1 MTVER
6 EDSKEDLDEKVVL
19 ELWKKTVEV
28 QQHFNDLELRIR
40 NFALIVVGALLALGG
55 YAVRETVTLSVLG
68 FNLSAAG
75 LIIWSSLIP
84 LAAFYFMDRWWY
96 HRLLKGAVAA
106 GIPLEK
112 KLKEMGYP
120 AQLGEEISTA
130 SPIEWRIWGR
140 KAENDETPFWL
151 LPKRK
156 MHSES
161 KMDFFYLALGLAI
174 FLVGW
179 SLINATK
186 IEANPNEHAPSVA
199 EQHEPSPT

>member
-1 MTVER
+1 MTLEQ
-6 EDSKEDLDEKVVL
+6 DDDKGGLDENIVL

-55 YAVRETVTLSVLG
+55 YAVRETVTRSVLG
-68 FNLSAAG
+68 FSLSAAG

-106 GIPLEK
+106 GVPLEK
-112 KLKEMGYP
+112 ELKEMGYP
-120 AQLGEEISTA
+120 VALGREISAA
-130 SPIEWRIWGR
+130 SPFVWRLWGR
-140 KAENDETPFWL
+140 KDENDETPFWK
-151 LPKRK
+151 LPRRK

-161 KMDFFYLALGLAI
+161 KMDFFYLSLGLAI

-179 SLINATK
+179 SLIDV
-186 IEANPNEHAPSVA
+186 NEIKESSLESAPIVA
-199 EQHEPSPT
+199 EQQMPSST

>member
-1 MTVER
+1 MTVENN
-6 EDSKEDLDEKVVL
+6 ETKSDLDEKIVL
-19 ELWKKTVEV
+19 EMWKKTVEV

-75 LIIWSSLIP
+75 LIIWSALIP

-106 GIPLEK
+106 GIPLEAT
-112 KLKEMGYP
+112 LKDRGYP
-120 AQLGEEISTA
+120 VALGEEISKA
-130 SPIEWRIWGR
+130 SPFEWRVWGR
-140 KAENDETPFWL
+140 RGEDDKSPFWKF
-151 LPKRK
+151 PKRK

-161 KMDFFYLALGLAI
+161 KMDFFYFALGLAI
-174 FLVGW
+174 FLVGL
-179 SLINATK
+179 SLINVVE
-186 IEANPNEHAPSVA
+186 IEASSLRRAPEASD
-199 EQHEPSPT
+199 QK

>member
-1 MTVER
+1 MTLEQDVER
-6 EDSKEDLDEKVVL
+6 SGLDEKIVL

-106 GIPLEK
+106 AIPLEK
-112 KLKEMGYP
+112 ELEEMGYP
-120 AQLGEEISTA
+120 AALGREISVA
-130 SPIEWRIWGR
+130 SPFEWRFWGR
-140 KAENDETPFWL
+140 KDKDDDTPLWK

-161 KMDFFYLALGLAI
+161 KMDFFYIALGVAI
-174 FLVGW
+174 LLVGW
-179 SLINATK
+179 ALIDVND
-186 IEANPNEHAPSVA
+186 IEASFIERTPSVS
-199 EQHEPSPT
+199 EQQNHI